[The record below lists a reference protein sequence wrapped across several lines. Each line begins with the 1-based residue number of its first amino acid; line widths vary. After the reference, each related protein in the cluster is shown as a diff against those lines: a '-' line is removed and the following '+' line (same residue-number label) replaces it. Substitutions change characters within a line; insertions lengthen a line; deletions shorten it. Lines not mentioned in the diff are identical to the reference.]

1 MRTQAQLTILVE
13 NTASRNDLQAEHGL
27 AFWIEYAG
35 KCILWDTGQ
44 SDILL
49 QNAQVLEINLNRA
62 DAIVLSHGHYD
73 HTGGLS
79 AVRHLTPQSP
89 VYLHPA
95 ALEAKYSQKASSV
108 RSIGMSDAAK
118 QVVRSGPVVWTQ
130 SPLEILPGM
139 WITGQV
145 PRVTPYEDTGGA
157 FFRDADCRVKDDLLD
172 DQSLFMKT
180 EKGLVVVLGCGHSGV
195 VNILDFI
202 SRLSGEKEIHAVI
215 GGMHLLNADSI
226 RIDRTVEA
234 FQKYRVQRVIPLHCT
249 GVIAT
254 EAMKN
259 VFGGQCISLGS
270 GGKIDFQQKDSEYG
284 SDE

>member
-1 MRTQAQLTILVE
+1 MRAQAKLTILVE

-35 KCILWDTGQ
+35 KSILWDTGQ

-49 QNAQVLEINLNRA
+49 QNAQVLGIDLKRA

-79 AVRHLTPQSP
+79 AVRHQAPQVP

-95 ALEAKYSQKASSV
+95 AIKAKYSQKASSV
-108 RSIGMSDAAK
+108 RYIGMSDAAR

-130 SPLEILPGM
+130 TPLEILPGM

-157 FFRDADCRVKDDLLD
+157 FFRDADCRVKDNLPD
-172 DQSLFMKT
+172 DQSLFIET

-202 SRLSGEKEIHAVI
+202 SRLSGKKEIYAVI
-215 GGMHLLNADSI
+215 GGMHLLNADST
-226 RIDRTVEA
+226 RIDRTIAA
-234 FQKYRVQRVIPLHCT
+234 FRKYRVQIIVPLHCT
-249 GVIAT
+249 GFVAT

-259 VFGGQCISLGS
+259 VSGSQCISM
-270 GGKIDFQQKDSEYG
+270 GGGGQIDF
-284 SDE
+284 